1 MAQTKLHQIT
11 DRLFAELY
19 GQPLGEWVSDR
30 REAGATWRRIEKE
43 LFAKTDGAVDVSHPT
58 LIAWYG
64 DADRAGQD
72 AA

>member
-19 GQPLGEWVSDR
+19 GQPLGAWVADR
-30 REAGATWRRIEKE
+30 RGEGMTWRRIENE
-43 LFAKTDGAVDVSHPT
+43 LFAKTDGSIYVSHPT

-64 DADRAGQD
+64 DTAD